1 MDIALLNEIVD
12 DMMADD
18 SEPAAL
24 LLDQNAALGSDYPAD
39 DGDRQLL
46 WKNCLDV
53 SIDTFKQFI
62 F

>member
-1 MDIALLNEIVD
+1 MDIYLLDEIVED
-12 DMMADD
+12 LMADN

-39 DGDRQLL
+39 DGDRQLK
-46 WKNCLDV
+46 WTNCLNV